1 MLGRRPDARDIF
13 YGEDEHAEP
22 VEQLQTGA
30 VPRGD
35 IGHGVGDGRGDVA
48 DNEPDQHPVDDAR
61 GRLPPPAMLQ
71 NLEGALAQYV
81 PGLWLGVHLSFRPRG
96 CTRSPL
102 SIPYARSKPNSTHP
116 ACEGLT
122 LAPDRA
128 RVADN
133 LETGSSPMRA
143 ILAYLTT
150 KPGKEAQFQELM
162 TAQAKRCLANEPGCL
177 QFDVVQDPKSP
188 TRFVMLE
195 VYKDDAA
202 IKAHQDSQ
210 HFKDF
215 RPVVGDL
222 VADRKVEIFNMVS
235 DGKAK
240 R

>member
-1 MLGRRPDARDIF
+1 MCRPGRTPS
-13 YGEDEHAEP
+13 
-22 VEQLQTGA
+22 A
-30 VPRGD
+30 VYR
-35 IGHGVGDGRGDVA
+35 
-48 DNEPDQHPVDDAR
+48 
-61 GRLPPPAMLQ
+61 
-71 NLEGALAQYV
+71 
-81 PGLWLGVHLSFRPRG
+81 
-96 CTRSPL
+96 
-102 SIPYARSKPNSTHP
+102 K
-116 ACEGLT
+116 GLT
-122 LAPDRA
+122 FAPGRA

-133 LETGSSPMRA
+133 LETGSNPMRA

-222 VADRKVEIFNMVS
+222 VADRKVEILNMVS
-235 DGKAK
+235 DGKTK